1 MKEEHKCKEWKK
13 TCNISVSGRE
23 EIYDKLLDLD
33 NTSVGFSAM
42 IAQAANDYVI
52 NHGLKS
58 PPITCDTNT
67 IFKWI
72 SELSDN
78 DFKIWQSK
86 LHGLINITDGITR
99 NRLDKERR

>member
-1 MKEEHKCKEWKK
+1 MKEWKK

-23 EIYDKLLDLD
+23 DIYDKLLNLD
-33 NTSVGFSAM
+33 STNVGFSAM
-42 IAQAANDYVI
+42 LAQAANDYII
-52 NHGLKS
+52 NYGLKS

-67 IFKWI
+67 ILRWI
-72 SELSDN
+72 DGLSDN

-86 LHGLINITDGITR
+86 LQGLINITDGIIR